1 MQEALIKDVFAD
13 EEFVKRLLCL
23 ETPQEVQA
31 AMSGKGIDLTVDQIV
46 KIKELVV
53 KRLDAGQELSD
64 EELED
69 VTGGSILVLGLTL
82 AAASAVAGSAG
93 IRAGGGGISSSGAA
107 WCSSPIWV
115 ASGGTPAA
123 SWSMIRPLTAGLI
136 PRPGIPPAHGPFPNR
151 RPPRCSTGFFR
162 PGRSACP
169 SALRVFPGRT

>member
-82 AAASAVAGSAG
+82 AAASAVAGLL
-93 IRAGGGGISSSGAA
+93 AGGLLAGTTMFAA
-107 WCSSPIWV
+107 WMTDV
-115 ASGGTPAA
+115 GTNHT
-123 SWSMIRPLTAGLI
+123 W
-136 PRPGIPPAHGPFPNR
+136 
-151 RPPRCSTGFFR
+151 
-162 PGRSACP
+162 
-169 SALRVFPGRT
+169 